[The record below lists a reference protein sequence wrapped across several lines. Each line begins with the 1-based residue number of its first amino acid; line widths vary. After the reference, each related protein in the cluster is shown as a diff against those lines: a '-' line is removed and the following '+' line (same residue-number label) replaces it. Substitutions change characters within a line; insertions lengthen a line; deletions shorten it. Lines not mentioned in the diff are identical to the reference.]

1 MGDASDQPPVEQ
13 DTTMTHGYRPPPKEP
28 FHEGFHARRAQ
39 VDAPLDDGE
48 GYAWLQEHGF
58 FAVGWTPNAIQLL
71 RVRPP

>member
-13 DTTMTHGYRPPPKEP
+13 DTTMTHAQQRPKEP

-71 RVRPP
+71 RVRLL